1 LGGELHTP
9 TYNFSGTTLPAPL
22 EILCAGNNLIP
33 SINPKKEIGTGTQ
46 SKKNYFELRGIHTQ
60 NIRIRSP
67 LLYTLSQMGG
77 WGLG

>member
-22 EILCAGNNLIP
+22 KFYVLEITLFQALTLKRKLGQAH
-33 SINPKKEIGTGTQ
+33 KV
-46 SKKNYFELRGIHTQ
+46 KKNYFELRGIHTH

-67 LLYTLSQMGG
+67 LLHQLSQMGG
-77 WGLG
+77 WGLE